1 MIGRRRGARMAP
13 AKETWTATVAF
24 MNIAD
29 LQSNARRASALLKA
43 MSNERR
49 LLILCYLTE
58 GEKSVGEL
66 EELVALSQSAL
77 SQHLARL
84 RRDKLVRTRRAAQNI
99 FYSLNGQEAQTVMA
113 TLHTLFCKPAARPDE
128 DSAAHGAGAPAA

>member
-1 MIGRRRGARMAP
+1 MSRYLFPGDSLWVEDGVWRAVILGESDRSAFLETLALMRDLDFDVLVPWPAQRGRPVLSLERM
-13 AKETWTATVAF
+13 
-24 MNIAD
+24 
-29 LQSNARRASALLKA
+29 
-43 MSNERR
+43 
-49 LLILCYLTE
+49 
-58 GEKSVGEL
+58 

-128 DSAAHGAGAPAA
+128 DSAARGAGAPAA